1 MKKFFKVFLCSLAA
15 LLCYNCSKDEEVT
28 TGTITGYVTEYGN
41 ANTGIAGATVTL
53 SPSGLTRTTGSDGR
67 YEFTDVQPG
76 NYDIQ
81 VAANGFQSNNKNVS
95 VVAAQTIMADIQLI
109 TAFTSFNI
117 DPTQLTFGPETNQ
130 QSFTITN
137 DSERALQYSI
147 SNYPAYVTVSP
158 ASAQIAAK
166 SKQAVMVTINRS
178 AITSSTNA
186 QMTVTVGNDSRTVSL
201 YINTQ
206 DVSAK
211 MQVTPKTLDFGEV
224 YSQLQFTIRN
234 VGTAGDLSWN
244 ILEPT
249 SKLFSV
255 DRTSGTLPMGSST
268 QITVTLNRK
277 EMTENIPSAF
287 INVNT
292 DGGTETVTLTALKAG
307 AGESGEEGEG
317 TIPGAIV
324 VTSGLQCYYP
334 FDDGTA
340 DDVTDYELDAYL
352 YNGTTMIDDTPNG
365 RGKAL
370 FINSNKGQNM
380 TIPYNPIESGRACS
394 VTMWV
399 KEPSAGILFG
409 MTSNNG
415 DTWYVPTYCLNPSNE
430 LRIYNNTGSSG
441 SLNSVYN
448 GELFNYNTSTIQD
461 GGWHMLT
468 FIRSGNKAQLY
479 VDGKLVSNTNVNSAS
494 YFSGNSMMLT
504 CGMKVD
510 NVRLYNREISK
521 DEVNRIYNSER

>member
-1 MKKFFKVFLCSLAA
+1 MQKFFKVFLCSMAA
-15 LLCYNCSKDEEVT
+15 LICYNCSKDEEVT

-81 VAANGFQSNNKNVS
+81 VAANGFQSNNKRVS
-95 VVAAQTIMADIQLI
+95 VVAAQTIVADIQLI
-109 TAFTSFNI
+109 TAFTSFSI
-117 DPTQLTFGPETNQ
+117 DPMQLTFGPETNQ

-137 DSERALQYSI
+137 NSERALQYSI
-147 SNYPAYVTVSP
+147 SGYPAFVTVSP

-166 SKQAVMVTINRS
+166 SRQAVMVTINRS
-178 AITSSTNA
+178 AITSSTNV

-201 YINTQ
+201 NINTQ

-211 MQVTPKTLDFGEV
+211 MEVTPKTLDFGEV
-224 YSQLQFTIRN
+224 YSELQFTIRN

-244 ILEPT
+244 ILKPT
-249 SKLFSV
+249 NTLFSV
-255 DRTSGTLPMGSST
+255 DRTSGTLPMGSSA

-292 DGGTETVTLTALKAG
+292 AGGTETVTLTALKAG
-307 AGESGEEGEG
+307 AGESGEEGGGG

-352 YNGTTMIDDTPNG
+352 YNGTTLIDDTPNG

-380 TIPYNPIESGRACS
+380 TIPYNPIEGINACS

-409 MTSNNG
+409 LTNNNG
-415 DTWYVPTYCLNPSNE
+415 DDWFVPTYCLNPSNE
-430 LRIYNNTGSSG
+430 LRIYERFYG
-441 SLNSVYN
+441 SLQDVYN
-448 GELFNYNTSTIQD
+448 SKLFNYNTSTIQD

-468 FIRSGNKAQLY
+468 FIRSVEKDQLY
-479 VDGKLVSNTNVNSAS
+479 VDGKLVSTTSAIS
-494 YFSGNSMMLT
+494 SRFTYGSSIMLT

-510 NVRLYNREISK
+510 NVRLYNRAISK
-521 DEVNRIYNSER
+521 DEVTSIYNSER